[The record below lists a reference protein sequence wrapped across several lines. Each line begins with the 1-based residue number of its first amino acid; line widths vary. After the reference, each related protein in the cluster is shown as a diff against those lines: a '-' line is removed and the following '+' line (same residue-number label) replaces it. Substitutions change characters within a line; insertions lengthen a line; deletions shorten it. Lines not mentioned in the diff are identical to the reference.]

1 MMIARYAYESY
12 VAKAV
17 SIKPEDAATGAAAVT
32 AAISAWTLRRIW
44 NRCWS
49 P

>member
-1 MMIARYAYESY
+1 MMSARCAYESY
-12 VAKAV
+12 VAQAI

-32 AAISAWTLRRIW
+32 TGISVWTLRRTW